1 MDNISSI
8 AKTNAPNVGISP
20 QSVKETTTRAPEAK
34 LENSFN
40 PETELDQPSL
50 TVEEID
56 YAIEVINETMSMF
69 NRSLSFQVDD
79 ANGRTVIKIM
89 DSETDELIKQIP
101 SEDMLKIISHQII
114 GFTSSSQ

>member
-1 MDNISSI
+1 M
-8 AKTNAPNVGISP
+8 
-20 QSVKETTTRAPEAK
+20 
-34 LENSFN
+34 ENSFN

-56 YAIEVINETMSMF
+56 YAVEVINETMSMF

-101 SEDMLKIISHQII
+101 SEDMLKIISHMQEMQSLLA
-114 GFTSSSQ
+114 GEQV